1 MVYYINHLNVT
12 SSLSEGMFKI
22 FTTRK
27 DDTISEWD
35 KIAKMIQERNQ
46 SLLNCQEENENTVAV
61 GSSRMV
67 FE

>member
-1 MVYYINHLNVT
+1 
-12 SSLSEGMFKI
+12 MFEI

-35 KIAKMIQERNQ
+35 KIAKIIQERNQ
-46 SLLNCQEENENTVAV
+46 SLLNCQEENENTV